1 MKISAINPFST
12 FNEKNDFSKIY
23 LCFNMNGN
31 ISEGISKLVSY
42 KKPVFIIPNPSFYW
56 DSDFIV
62 YENTIKDAIKN
73 SNLHFMDNQV
83 RYLNDEKNNKKYRL
97 IGGVF
102 WNDFEGL
109 NEELVTL
116 SLIKSQN
123 FQKIKADTW
132 LENPENLTKFFEINE
147 NLKKNDVY
155 YKIYKQYYKV
165 GNFHPII
172 SYLLFQ
178 DNLKYL
184 LSEIKKP
191 FDGETIVL
199 SHNQPTSYGLYF
211 DGIQVNSNSPSV
223 NAALGKIN
231 NIETFLSKK
240 TSLDIFLK
248 NGTVQHL
255 IHGNTNRF
263 MGYQYNKTTISAIN
277 SSNISL
283 DLSNTELYIKNT
295 LNFVLEEN
303 QKFVDIIRKS
313 MINSNEIIHK
323 TSDFIDFAK
332 LYSFVFSILNNDY
345 FNYFFKKFNSEIL
358 FINMNDLKIN
368 SDEINS
374 NIMSHQSLSDKMKY
388 FLSIISKNHFT
399 LQTLI
404 NNM

>member
-147 NLKKNDVY
+147 NLKKMMC
-155 YKIYKQYYKV
+155 
-165 GNFHPII
+165 II
-172 SYLLFQ
+172 
-178 DNLKYL
+178 KY
-184 LSEIKKP
+184 
-191 FDGETIVL
+191 
-199 SHNQPTSYGLYF
+199 
-211 DGIQVNSNSPSV
+211 
-223 NAALGKIN
+223 IN
-231 NIETFLSKK
+231 NIIRWE
-240 TSLDIFLK
+240 IFIQL
-248 NGTVQHL
+248 L
-255 IHGNTNRF
+255 
-263 MGYQYNKTTISAIN
+263 AI
-277 SSNISL
+277 
-283 DLSNTELYIKNT
+283 YYFK
-295 LNFVLEEN
+295 
-303 QKFVDIIRKS
+303 II
-313 MINSNEIIHK
+313 
-323 TSDFIDFAK
+323 
-332 LYSFVFSILNNDY
+332 
-345 FNYFFKKFNSEIL
+345 
-358 FINMNDLKIN
+358 
-368 SDEINS
+368 
-374 NIMSHQSLSDKMKY
+374 
-388 FLSIISKNHFT
+388 
-399 LQTLI
+399 
-404 NNM
+404 

>member
-223 NAALGKIN
+223 NAALGKVN

-240 TSLDIFLK
+240 QVLIF
-248 NGTVQHL
+248 
-255 IHGNTNRF
+255 F
-263 MGYQYNKTTISAIN
+263 
-277 SSNISL
+277 
-283 DLSNTELYIKNT
+283 
-295 LNFVLEEN
+295 
-303 QKFVDIIRKS
+303 
-313 MINSNEIIHK
+313 
-323 TSDFIDFAK
+323 
-332 LYSFVFSILNNDY
+332 
-345 FNYFFKKFNSEIL
+345 
-358 FINMNDLKIN
+358 
-368 SDEINS
+368 
-374 NIMSHQSLSDKMKY
+374 
-388 FLSIISKNHFT
+388 
-399 LQTLI
+399 
-404 NNM
+404 